1 MAYLVLVRH
10 GQSEWNALGLW
21 TGQEDVELTEEGKA
35 EARKA
40 ADALRDIELH
50 KAHTSTLTRT
60 KQTLNEIKAA
70 LQHTE
75 METISHEALLERHY
89 GDYQAKNKWEIKERI
104 GEEEFTKLR
113 RNWDHPVPNG
123 ETLKDVHARVLPY
136 YEQHILQ
143 DLKAGKNVIVAAH
156 GNSLRALMKHL
167 DEVDDDKVHELEIGT
182 GEVHVYEINE
192 DGKVISKE
200 IRNKGGKA

>member
-21 TGQEDVELTEEGKA
+21 TGQEDVSLTEQGKA

-40 ADALRDIELH
+40 AEHLRDITLH
-50 KAHTSTLTRT
+50 KAHTSSLSRSH
-60 KQTLNEIKAA
+60 QTLEEIKSA
-70 LQHTE
+70 LSHTDLETVQHK
-75 METISHEALLERHY
+75 ALDERHY
-89 GDYQAKNKWEIKERI
+89 GDYQAKNKWEIKDQI
-104 GEEEFTKLR
+104 GDDEFMKLR

-136 YEQHILQ
+136 YEEHVLE
-143 DLKAGKNVIVAAH
+143 DLKAGKNIIVAAH

-167 DEVDDDKVHELEIGT
+167 DQVDDNNVHELEIGT
-182 GEVHVYEINE
+182 GEVVIYEISDDGSVIGKSTLNE
-192 DGKVISKE
+192 
-200 IRNKGGKA
+200 GGKA

>member
-21 TGQEDVELTEEGKA
+21 TGQEDISLTEQGKA

-40 ADALRDIELH
+40 AEHLRSITLH
-50 KAHTSTLTRT
+50 KAHTSSLSRT
-60 KQTLNEIKAA
+60 QQTLHEIKSA
-70 LQHTE
+70 LQHTDL
-75 METISHEALLERHY
+75 ETVSHKALDERHY
-89 GDYQAKNKWEIKERI
+89 GDYQAKNKWEIKEQVGD
-104 GEEEFTKLR
+104 GEFLKLR

-136 YEQHILQ
+136 YEEHILD
-143 DLKAGKNVIVAAH
+143 DLKAGKNIIVAAH

-167 DEVDDDKVHELEIGT
+167 DEIDDSNVHELEIGT
-182 GEVHVYEINE
+182 GEVVIYEISE
-192 DGKVISKE
+192 DGSVIEKSVLNE
-200 IRNKGGKA
+200 GGKA

>member
-21 TGQEDVELTEEGKA
+21 TGQEDVSLTEQGKA

-40 ADALRDIELH
+40 AEHLRDITLH
-50 KAHTSTLTRT
+50 KAHTSSLSRT
-60 KQTLNEIKAA
+60 HQTLEEIKNA
-70 LQHTE
+70 LSHTDLETVQHN
-75 METISHEALLERHY
+75 ALDERHY
-89 GDYQAKNKWEIKERI
+89 GDYQAKNKWEIKDQI
-104 GEEEFTKLR
+104 GDEEFTKLR

-136 YEQHILQ
+136 YEEHILE
-143 DLKAGKNVIVAAH
+143 DLKAGKNIIVAAH

-167 DEVDDDKVHELEIGT
+167 DEVDDNNVHELEIGT
-182 GEVHVYEINE
+182 GEVVIYEVSNNGNVI
-192 DGKVISKE
+192 GKSVL
-200 IRNKGGKA
+200 NQGGKA